1 MSKFALSG
9 LADLICFNIFPAPK
23 VPAPSLPS
31 LPPFLLHFPS
41 PTFSSVMVCLSSKWP
56 FMNSIKPLNF
66 EVPKNRLN
74 PNHFAFSYLLNELTD
89 TSILNIK
96 LTRDL
101 FWWYWIADL
110 KGENFRHDVFWETR
124 LPKTYLP
131 NQNRQ
136 GEGLG
141 SSRSQMSLRCL
152 WGSAHLGSPDLV
164 NCSKNNVPCGVRG
177 LESNFPPRVCC
188 RCHICVYTGWSPW

>member
-9 LADLICFNIFPAPK
+9 LADLICFNTFPAPK

-31 LPPFLLHFPS
+31 LPPFLLQIPS
-41 PTFSSVMVCLSSKWP
+41 PTFSSVMVRLSSKWLYELHQATQLWGP
-56 FMNSIKPLNF
+56 R
-66 EVPKNRLN
+66 EQRLY
-74 PNHFAFSYLLNELTD
+74 PNHFAFSYLLNGLTD
-89 TSILNIK
+89 TNILNIT
-96 LTRDL
+96 LTQDL
-101 FWWYWIADL
+101 FWWYWIAHL

-152 WGSAHLGSPDLV
+152 WGSAHWGSPDLV

-177 LESNFPPRVCC
+177 LESNFLPRVCC